1 MNTMDQP
8 PMESKPPKSRSRSNT
23 AVSAKSRKRPL
34 SRASTTSIHSG
45 IARPLLEQQ
54 NVDVAPEY
62 QKQWY
67 DQNALSQQRFGDT
80 SHQMTAEDILL
91 HSAAQLQNPRDYEID
106 PALGMGANQ
115 PLMYSHETH
124 YKPEMGRQS
133 LPAENYTMGYNEG
146 DSQLLEGRSDEQDDV
161 DSLAGAGGPAKKVS
175 KSSAANELEM
185 RQLFQ
190 SNKHRS
196 LPEVAGELHGNERG
210 PQSERQRQ
218 VFAMLWISQVCDKG
232 KGSVPRGRVYANYVS
247 RCATERVTVLNPASF
262 GKLVRVLF
270 PGLKTRRLGVRG
282 ESKYHYVNFSLK
294 DDQPELA
301 ESQNSNLP
309 AQTFND
315 TSNFNQSFNHSMP
328 SQNQYP
334 VDRATFPSPDLTQM
348 PGQKIQK
355 SDGFIKPHSLYNQ
368 PDISGV
374 SQLDSTNSKMS
385 QRLQFAPISQTSAQE
400 QSALSL
406 PKIEPFIP
414 AGTDPDAAS
423 ALTALY
429 RSHCTSLV
437 ECIRFCREKMFFHL
451 FTSFHGTLTMP
462 VQKLFANP
470 SIAPWIKSCDF
481 VMYQKMMRVVAPLTL
496 QVAPKPVLDTLRN
509 ISERLVPHIQSS
521 FHGHPSHVVD
531 AKVAPATLF
540 AGLLDRELRVNL
552 TAHAAANML
561 SNPANRDQMYQDWI
575 TMVRTRKVAECVP
588 TRGMDDVVNLL
599 LTELR
604 DLLDPVGVP
613 WEVEGMTP
621 YGEMVLRTG
630 RQQQASIHTDASTE
644 NVLDRWVNFLTSLPS
659 KFPYAT
665 HAEIVWCV
673 QSVGT
678 AVMRDLTIAQ
688 GKSFGAWWVTK
699 CWIDEMIAFMA
710 EQGGFMEYK
719 TSETSP
725 PNQTRYGVES
735 RAPSQHGSRYSSGSD
750 EFLRHNSVADVN
762 VSAPQP
768 MDATS
773 QAAMNAMNAAAGH
786 DDSGIGMRT
795 PEEDFPIG
803 KYEFGRGEA
812 SMASNSLSHPS
823 LQQSSAT

>member
-1 MNTMDQP
+1 MDQQSLDNRP
-8 PMESKPPKSRSRSNT
+8 SIPRSRSNT
-23 AVSAKSRKRPL
+23 AASTKSRKRPL
-34 SRASTTSIHSG
+34 SRASTTSIHSQP
-45 IARPLLEQQ
+45 ILDQQ
-54 NVDVAPEY
+54 LVDPVND
-62 QKQWY
+62 WY
-67 DQNALSQQRFGDT
+67 AHNAHTHQQRFGSM
-80 SHQMTAEDILL
+80 SHQMTAEDMVI
-91 HSAAQLQNPRDYEID
+91 HSASQLQNPRGYDLD
-106 PALGMGANQ
+106 PALTGMNHHHPMAYPQEQRYKSEHGLPQDGYGATYVEGETQ
-115 PLMYSHETH
+115 LM
-124 YKPEMGRQS
+124 
-133 LPAENYTMGYNEG
+133 
-146 DSQLLEGRSDEQDDV
+146 EGRSDEQDEV
-161 DSLAGAGGPAKKVS
+161 DSLVGGLAKKAA

-190 SNKHRS
+190 ANKHRS
-196 LPEVAGELHGNERG
+196 LPEIATELHGNERG

-218 VFAMLWISQVCDKG
+218 VFAMLWINQVCDKG

-294 DDQPELA
+294 DDQLELT
-301 ESQNSNLP
+301 ETQKSQP
-309 AQTFND
+309 ALQSLNETPSFG
-315 TSNFNQSFNHSMP
+315 TSFNLSMP
-328 SQNQYP
+328 TQYP
-334 VDRATFPSPDLTQM
+334 VDRAAFPSPEIPKMTR
-348 PGQKIQK
+348 PKIER
-355 SDGFIKPHSLYNQ
+355 SEGFMRPHSLYHQ
-368 PDISGV
+368 PEINGIPE
-374 SQLDSTNSKMS
+374 LESTSTKMS
-385 QRLQFAPISQTSAQE
+385 QRLHFAPASEPLNHEYEPI
-400 QSALSL
+400 SL
-406 PKIEPFIP
+406 PKIEKHVPV
-414 AGTDPDAAS
+414 GTDPDSAS
-423 ALTALY
+423 ALNALY
-429 RSHCTSLV
+429 RSHCTSL
-437 ECIRFCREKMFFHL
+437 IDALRFCKEKTFFHL

-470 SIAPWIKSCDF
+470 AIAPWIEECDF

-509 ISERLVPHIQSS
+509 ISERLVLHIQHT
-521 FHGHPSHVVD
+521 FHGHPRHVVN

-561 SNPANRDQMYQDWI
+561 SNPANRDQMYEDWI

-613 WEVEGMTP
+613 WDVECLTP
-621 YGEMVLRTG
+621 YGEMALRTG
-630 RQQQASIHTDASTE
+630 RQQQANIHADSSTE
-644 NVLDRWVNFLTSLPS
+644 NVLDRWVNLLQALPG

-710 EQGGFMEYK
+710 EQGGFMEFK
-719 TSETSP
+719 TTRLARQHP
-725 PNQTRYGVES
+725 PQTVAS
-735 RAPSQHGSRYSSGSD
+735 RAVSQHESRYSSGSD
-750 EFLRHNSVADVN
+750 EFLRENGHPDHRI
-762 VSAPQP
+762 SARP
-768 MDATS
+768 MDVIS
-773 QAAMNAMNAAAGH
+773 QAAMNIAASH
-786 DDSGIGMRT
+786 DDSGIEIRT
-795 PEEDFPIG
+795 PNGNEEFIG
-803 KYEFGRGEA
+803 KYEYGRSVPQFGHNNLNH
-812 SMASNSLSHPS
+812 SMSHSSL
-823 LQQSSAT
+823 A